1 MTIYKS
7 KSGDC
12 GTFFEIEFTL
22 RRIFCAMP
30 RALLFQYCVWHA
42 YQIPPRPKT
51 ILSMGGSNKF
61 TWEQEKLEQLRERG
75 GYLQLKPPSSLA
87 CWYIRPRWYPRPGM
101 ISYDVWIS
109 RDMYIIC
116 NDIYGYGYHGL
127 DIMLADI
134 SIWVDTQSL
143 TQWRWGWCQVT

>member
-12 GTFFEIEFTL
+12 GTFFEIEFSL
-22 RRIFCAMP
+22 RRIFCAML
-30 RALLFQYCVWHA
+30 RAFLFQYCVWHA

-109 RDMYIIC
+109 NDMYIIV
-116 NDIYGYGYHGL
+116 IYTNWSSRCCF
-127 DIMLADI
+127 I
-134 SIWVDTQSL
+134 SYRLFHVHSSAKSSGIQS
-143 TQWRWGWCQVT
+143 QG